1 MTAVLS
7 NTLYFIYF
15 RTDLRFATGT
25 VICVDKIYN
34 GMGCVI
40 HINVGWECV
49 QTYSMELIAVFH
61 CYISKGI
68 KVLAND
74 CLQQK

>member
-1 MTAVLS
+1 MTAVFS
-7 NTLYFIYF
+7 NTPYFIYF
-15 RTDLRFATGT
+15 HTDLHFAAGT

-40 HINVGWECV
+40 HINVWWERV
-49 QTYSMELIAVFH
+49 QTHSMELIAVFH
-61 CYISKGI
+61 CYVSKGI
-68 KVLAND
+68 KVLTND

>member
-15 RTDLRFATGT
+15 CTDLRFATGT

-40 HINVGWECV
+40 HINVGRECV

-61 CYISKGI
+61 CYVSKSI